1 MTVTIVHVAQL
12 QINKKPVTFK
22 ADQYF
27 FEIYQPGPKDV
38 LRAFL
43 ASCVESC
50 IVSWK
55 FVRSLG
61 FSTTPTLIHKLPYYR
76 AALRQPNQVLF
87 DYRVQRTLEITA
99 LPFNSVLADRLP
111 HRRPRY
117 WRDKTFGAGFVMPL
131 NIFLG
136 WLLVSADLVNLQL

>member
-1 MTVTIVHVAQL
+1 MSLQYL
-12 QINKKPVTFK
+12 QIST
-22 ADQYF
+22 QH
-27 FEIYQPGPKDV
+27 
-38 LRAFL
+38 FL
-43 ASCVESC
+43 PS
-50 IVSWK
+50 IWK
-55 FVRSLG
+55 FYLLVC
-61 FSTTPTLIHKLPYYR
+61 R